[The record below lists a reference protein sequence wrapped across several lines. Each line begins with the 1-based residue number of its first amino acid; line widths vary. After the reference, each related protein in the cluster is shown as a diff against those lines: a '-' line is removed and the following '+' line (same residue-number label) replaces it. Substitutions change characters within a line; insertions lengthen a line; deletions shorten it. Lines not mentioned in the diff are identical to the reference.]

1 MKKTLVLVLLLCL
14 SVAVFAGGKTEV
26 PVSTEPSQA
35 TAPKMAEKQVYREA
49 LLKAAQGQSSFIT
62 TTAHRLDSTVNE
74 PMVALTWKGDL
85 KPMIA
90 ESFEMLEDGKVWIMH
105 IRDNATW
112 HDGTDVTAADVIF
125 SYSAYANPRVASR
138 WNGKAQSIKGYADVQ
153 KGLSDKLSGVTAIDD
168 KTVRIELS
176 QAMPLW
182 MKLEQTFLVI
192 FPDHILGKVPAD
204 QLVAHGYWKNRVG
217 TGPFKWA
224 EYKPDQYIR
233 VVRNDDYYLG
243 APILEEIQYVIFG
256 DVPSQLNALASGQ
269 IHTTVYESNTITP
282 NEAPVYEAM
291 PNISVVT
298 MSKGANAFL
307 ALNLDRP
314 DWADVRIRQAL
325 CYALDIPTILNAIY
339 PGAIPAYTLFPQE
352 WTWPATMNKYEYNPE
367 KAKALLA
374 EAGWSGRTVDLIYYH
389 TDDLTKNLLVAIQ
402 QYFKAVG
409 VNVELRQ
416 VDAAYNTAFYPTD
429 QFDASFGGNG
439 MGLDPVTGENLIMTG
454 ELLSMRYANP
464 TIDELLMKG
473 KALADQ
479 EDRAPLY
486 QQVSAILNEE
496 VPKIFMWYDIR
507 NLGFS
512 DKVVGPKAHWAEQG
526 TIYFN
531 QPIYNEV
538 EKWYVID

>member
-224 EYKPDQYIR
+224 EYKPDQY
-233 VVRNDDYYLG
+233 
-243 APILEEIQYVIFG
+243 
-256 DVPSQLNALASGQ
+256 
-269 IHTTVYESNTITP
+269 
-282 NEAPVYEAM
+282 
-291 PNISVVT
+291 
-298 MSKGANAFL
+298 
-307 ALNLDRP
+307 
-314 DWADVRIRQAL
+314 
-325 CYALDIPTILNAIY
+325 
-339 PGAIPAYTLFPQE
+339 
-352 WTWPATMNKYEYNPE
+352 
-367 KAKALLA
+367 
-374 EAGWSGRTVDLIYYH
+374 
-389 TDDLTKNLLVAIQ
+389 
-402 QYFKAVG
+402 
-409 VNVELRQ
+409 
-416 VDAAYNTAFYPTD
+416 
-429 QFDASFGGNG
+429 
-439 MGLDPVTGENLIMTG
+439 
-454 ELLSMRYANP
+454 
-464 TIDELLMKG
+464 
-473 KALADQ
+473 
-479 EDRAPLY
+479 
-486 QQVSAILNEE
+486 
-496 VPKIFMWYDIR
+496 
-507 NLGFS
+507 
-512 DKVVGPKAHWAEQG
+512 
-526 TIYFN
+526 
-531 QPIYNEV
+531 
-538 EKWYVID
+538 